1 MSSKKI
7 KKILMSIALT
17 TLGLG
22 VFISVKNMKAAS
34 VKSASEERSTFITNK
49 IQAAND
55 SGQAIYNITG
65 RNSVSTEGETPENST
80 ATFENSERVFNG
92 DGTRIGGGNHQLLTL
107 NNYESVTITGITVT
121 AKDALLFKSRGRLQY
136 SVDGGDFIDII
147 PNGSFSDWYGS
158 SSSSYVDISRSMNID
173 VTNTISFRIEITTGN
188 FHNSAYK
195 VSWQKQIPPLEALEI
210 NRSELSL
217 FEGQEFE
224 LSVTPVPSNADGNV
238 TWLSSDDSIASVS
251 SNGVVKALAPGNV
264 DITATSIENVN
275 ITATCSLIVTE
286 ALIFQKVLN
295 RDSLRFGATY
305 TVGSANTE
313 GMVFDENYINQN
325 QTIQRYDAQ
334 FTDDNRGIYI
344 EDVTLKFT
352 LEPGSIVETYSLKIF
367 NEDKYINIEGGG
379 ISLVSEKNSSA
390 FWEISFN
397 DGNGDGVTIKSLVDG
412 IYKQLKFS
420 ESRQFFGVFDADI
433 SIMEQAIDLYVDE
446 GSLTKENEVNSV
458 TRDILYGN
466 GNNASGECA
475 SRYEVIDW
483 AVNNMTSEAQNAFF
497 NSTDP
502 DTLSALEHINYINEW
517 LDLNREP
524 SLFNNLINT
533 SDPTNNALFIIS
545 LLGLGTIAGYFVVIK
560 RPRRKRN

>member
-1 MSSKKI
+1 M
-7 KKILMSIALT
+7 
-17 TLGLG
+17 
-22 VFISVKNMKAAS
+22 
-34 VKSASEERSTFITNK
+34 
-49 IQAAND
+49 
-55 SGQAIYNITG
+55 
-65 RNSVSTEGETPENST
+65 
-80 ATFENSERVFNG
+80 
-92 DGTRIGGGNHQLLTL
+92 
-107 NNYESVTITGITVT
+107 
-121 AKDALLFKSRGRLQY
+121 
-136 SVDGGDFIDII
+136 
-147 PNGSFSDWYGS
+147 
-158 SSSSYVDISRSMNID
+158 
-173 VTNTISFRIEITTGN
+173 
-188 FHNSAYK
+188 
-195 VSWQKQIPPLEALEI
+195 
-210 NRSELSL
+210 
-217 FEGQEFE
+217 
-224 LSVTPVPSNADGNV
+224 
-238 TWLSSDDSIASVS
+238 
-251 SNGVVKALAPGNV
+251 
-264 DITATSIENVN
+264 N

-390 FWEISFN
+390 SWEISFN